1 MTNTNRRPLTADR
14 RPLLHSRNWCLL
26 GFILVMTGLAACSAS
41 IQSKEQSLVHL
52 RLGDS
57 MLQEGRPTQALAEL
71 GKAADLDPDNPVIRN
86 MLGIT
91 YLEKGMPGPAREQF
105 QKALTLDPDYVEVHN
120 NLGTAWLRDGRVQE
134 SIKEF
139 NLALNNPLYTT
150 PHFAQYNLGQA
161 YSALKDFKK
170 AQEHYQEAVKLSP
183 GYSLA
188 YYGLGLALR
197 ASSQP
202 LEASEALKKA
212 IEHAPRFAQAHYD
225 LGEVLLELNQPSLA
239 RLAFQEVI
247 HLVPDSPLGK
257 TAQKRLREL
266 KQ

>member
-1 MTNTNRRPLTADR
+1 MNLRRVTQGLKLMGVLVVLFGLT
-14 RPLLHSRNWCLL
+14 
-26 GFILVMTGLAACSAS
+26 ACSAS

-86 MLGIT
+86 ILGIT
-91 YLEKGMPGPAREQF
+91 YLEKGMAGPAIEEF
-105 QKALTLDPDYVEVHN
+105 QKALSLDPDYVEVHN
-120 NLGTAWLRDGRVQE
+120 NLGTALLRDGRVKE

-161 YSALKDFKK
+161 YSTLKDYKK
-170 AQEHYQEAVKLSP
+170 AQEYYQAAVKFSP
-183 GYSLA
+183 AYSLA
-188 YYGLGLALR
+188 YHGLGLALR
-197 ASSQP
+197 ATSQP

-212 IEHAPRFAQAHYD
+212 IEHAPRFSQAHYD
-225 LGEVLLELNQPSLA
+225 LGEVLLELDQPSLA

-257 TAQKRLREL
+257 MAQKRLREL